1 MGSRVLGDVPLA
13 PEEVDGGIFGRIL
26 PPTIAP
32 PGPPRTAPLPR
43 TPRRPSS
50 SPEGTLG
57 SEAEPVEY
65 HEHQHETWARLCG
78 LQRAAIRD
86 RCAPAYS
93 RGRGAIGP
101 FCSRIPALR
110 ELDRWLFATTGWHV
124 VRADGYVEPL
134 AFLELLAHQRFP
146 CMDLLRH
153 ADEIFYSPEPDMYHD
168 ILGHLPML
176 CDEDFAEYYL
186 VFGIAGKRIRHA
198 EQVLALN
205 RIYWF
210 TMEFGLVKSD
220 REPLAYGAA
229 LLTGLRELETSNGR
243 AVKTLPFSVDAAIA
257 TPTDIRK
264 VNEVLYV
271 AESFE
276 CLITEFID
284 WAKSERLL

>member
-1 MGSRVLGDVPLA
+1 MGTRVLGDVPLA
-13 PEEVDGGIFGRIL
+13 PEEVDGGIFGRLL
-26 PPTIAP
+26 PVAAAP
-32 PGPPRTAPLPR
+32 PRSAQAIPLPR
-43 TPRRPSS
+43 TPRRVSS

-65 HEHQHETWARLCG
+65 FEHQHDTWRKLCS
-78 LQRAAIRD
+78 LQHAATSG
-86 RCAPAYS
+86 RCASAYA
-93 RGRGAIGP
+93 RGRHAIEP
-101 FCSRIPALR
+101 FCSRIPTLP
-110 ELDRWLFATTGWHV
+110 ELDRWLLATTGWRV

-168 ILGHLPML
+168 VLGHLPML
-176 CDEDFAEYYL
+176 CDDDFAEYYL
-186 VFGIAGKRIRHA
+186 VFGIAGRRIRHA
-198 EQVLALN
+198 EQVQALN

-210 TMEFGLVKSD
+210 TMEFGLVKSKSA
-220 REPLAYGAA
+220 PVPYGAA
-229 LLTGLRELETSNGR
+229 LLTGLRELETSNGV
-243 AVKTLPFSVDAAIA
+243 AVENLPFSIDAAIA

-271 AESFE
+271 VESFE
-276 CLITEFID
+276 SLIVEFID